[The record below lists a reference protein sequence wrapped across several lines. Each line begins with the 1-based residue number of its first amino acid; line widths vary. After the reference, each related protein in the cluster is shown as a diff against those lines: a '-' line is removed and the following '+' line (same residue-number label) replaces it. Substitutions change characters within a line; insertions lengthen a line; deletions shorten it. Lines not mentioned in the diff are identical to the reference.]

1 MYRAIC
7 SALVALALTGCQ
19 QASPAKIEGE
29 ANSARSRPDA
39 YRAVIR
45 CRINGTPMMAG
56 MCFLRPGQGELEGL
70 LKIRSRGRVRQYVSG
85 DFLKWPFNQDRAVL
99 KLEPPF
105 ELTLQANSDPVVLR
119 VEIEDDAGI
128 VYQDE
133 IPSLGGTV
141 ITDNMLREK

>member
-1 MYRAIC
+1 
-7 SALVALALTGCQ
+7 
-19 QASPAKIEGE
+19 
-29 ANSARSRPDA
+29 
-39 YRAVIR
+39 
-45 CRINGTPMMAG
+45 MMAG